1 MDGTET
7 NEFSLHT
14 FFFVTSFSFVLFS
27 LILWFLGSSHVTI
40 FICTSII
47 TLVLGLLTFIITY
60 SLKTPVREN
69 RNKESI

>member
-1 MDGTET
+1 MDRTET

-27 LILWFLGSSHVTI
+27 LILWFLGSRHVTI